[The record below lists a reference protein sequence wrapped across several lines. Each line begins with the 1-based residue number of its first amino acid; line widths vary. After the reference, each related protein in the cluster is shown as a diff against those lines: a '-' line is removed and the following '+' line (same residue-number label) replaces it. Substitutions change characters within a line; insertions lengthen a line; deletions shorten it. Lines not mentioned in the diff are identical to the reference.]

1 MNRLHLERDDHQQD
15 CTWYHLASPRGD
27 LVAKRCSSLSTPRS
41 SPSSCPSPPLL
52 KLFVHCCCNY
62 HLCYLNHHLI
72 ISQLPD
78 HLGHLVHLHLTG
90 FCLSCE
96 FIVVWINQHRRP
108 HRLPPH
114 HHQFSS
120 FFERSQPYFDHLEFR
135 LLVVLGL
142 EHLLE
147 LVPLL
152 LQPSSQPFVL
162 VTLTYNTTHIM
173 MKIMRA
179 MMMIRPWWWWGDC
192 QMMKVFMIRMTTAR
206 KMMMITA
213 SNKDDDHNEN

>member
-1 MNRLHLERDDHQQD
+1 MSRLHFQRDDHQQD

-27 LVAKRCSSLSTPRS
+27 LVAKRCSSLSTRRS

-120 FFERSQPYFDHLEFR
+120 FFWKKPALFRSPGVPPARCSWPRASPWTGSSPPSTFEPALCTCHAHLQHNTHYDEDY
-135 LLVVLGL
+135 
-142 EHLLE
+142 E
-147 LVPLL
+147 
-152 LQPSSQPFVL
+152 SNDDDS
-162 VTLTYNTTHIM
+162 TL
-173 MKIMRA
+173 
-179 MMMIRPWWWWGDC
+179 MMMRGL
-192 QMMKVFMIRMTTAR
+192 
-206 KMMMITA
+206 
-213 SNKDDDHNEN
+213 SDDESVHD